1 MKREVQ
7 TYPKVKKIFPR
18 IFWKQCMFCK
28 REFKKELGYKIEYEY
43 STSFSYCCNEC
54 AIDEDDLKKYF
65 KKERLQWKKP
75 KRNEW

>member
-7 TYPKVKKIFPR
+7 TYPKVKKIFLEYFGSNAYFANENLKGARYR
-18 IFWKQCMFCK
+18 IEH
-28 REFKKELGYKIEYEY
+28 RY

-54 AIDEDDLKKYF
+54 AIDENDLKKIL
-65 KKERLQWKKP
+65 KKNERLQWKKP